1 MRFRSSVFSKA
12 ALAVLAFGLVA
23 VPAGSAEATVSVS
36 RNCSSTA
43 QMCLHFNSTAY
54 GLGAEFGSQTNITS
68 FNYNIN
74 GGVHYN
80 FKAGRYGSNGAG
92 QTIWNKAAAGRNLSS
107 YRNFA
112 VFENSNYQGEV
123 ETVPYGYILNFTA
136 VKNNDTSMKWI

>member
-1 MRFRSSVFSKA
+1 MGFDMGIWRKTGLA
-12 ALAVLAFGLVA
+12 LLAVGLVA
-23 VPAGSAEATVSVS
+23 VPAGAAEAAVSVS
-36 RNCSSTA
+36 KNCSSSA

-54 GLGAEFGSQTNITS
+54 GLGAEFGSQTNISS

-80 FKAGRYGSNGAG
+80 FKAGPYGSNGAG

-112 VFENSNYQGEV
+112 VFENSDYEGDV
-123 ETVPYGYILNFTA
+123 ETVPYGYMMNFTA
-136 VKNNDTSMKWI
+136 VKNNDTSMKWL